1 VLPRSSDVITDEA
14 VSTPDVSERPRW
26 QHSSIPAAGGAV
38 RCPHDLRQQP
48 VRRLAPGLLSSL
60 LFLPLLLLQ
69 LTMPAALLRAEDA
82 PATSTAGKQ
91 EEDWQV
97 IFMQGQRVGYMYSRV
112 WETQHEGQTRLWTE
126 TITRMSIKRFGAA
139 LSMTITQT
147 TQEDEQGNLISFEY
161 ENDNPP
167 ISNSRIIGRVD
178 GDTLRLETTAAGQTA
193 SSTQPWDADVKSPVY
208 QDRVLEQDPVQPG
221 QTRSFKT
228 FDPQFLKV
236 GTVTIRG
243 EEPAETTL
251 LDGTSHKLNRVTL
264 THSLVPGLTS
274 IAYSDAD
281 GNILKTEA
289 NLLQMVTY
297 SVTREQAL
305 EEVTGDLDLAVN
317 TLVKVDKLDEP
328 HSAGKIVYRMQLKQA
343 RTKLDLPTG
352 VSQQVEKLDDRN
364 YRITVTA
371 VDPTDRPEV
380 VIAIAADEKYYASS
394 RMLELEHPDVVR
406 LADQAAGDRTDP
418 VETAL
423 ALERFVHEK
432 LTSKNFSTALATAG
446 EVAGTLEGD
455 CTEHAVLLAALL
467 RVRSIPSR
475 VAIGLVYADSHSA
488 FGGHMWTEAFLDA
501 RWVPLDAT
509 LGKGGIGGGH
519 IKFADSSLADDAPA
533 PVTSFLPMIT
543 VLEDLS
549 LEVEEVV
556 RGE

>member
-193 SSTQPWDADVKSPVY
+193 SST
-208 QDRVLEQDPVQPG
+208 
-221 QTRSFKT
+221 
-228 FDPQFLKV
+228 
-236 GTVTIRG
+236 
-243 EEPAETTL
+243 
-251 LDGTSHKLNRVTL
+251 
-264 THSLVPGLTS
+264 
-274 IAYSDAD
+274 
-281 GNILKTEA
+281 
-289 NLLQMVTY
+289 
-297 SVTREQAL
+297 
-305 EEVTGDLDLAVN
+305 
-317 TLVKVDKLDEP
+317 
-328 HSAGKIVYRMQLKQA
+328 
-343 RTKLDLPTG
+343 
-352 VSQQVEKLDDRN
+352 
-364 YRITVTA
+364 
-371 VDPTDRPEV
+371 
-380 VIAIAADEKYYASS
+380 
-394 RMLELEHPDVVR
+394 
-406 LADQAAGDRTDP
+406 
-418 VETAL
+418 
-423 ALERFVHEK
+423 
-432 LTSKNFSTALATAG
+432 
-446 EVAGTLEGD
+446 
-455 CTEHAVLLAALL
+455 
-467 RVRSIPSR
+467 
-475 VAIGLVYADSHSA
+475 
-488 FGGHMWTEAFLDA
+488 
-501 RWVPLDAT
+501 
-509 LGKGGIGGGH
+509 
-519 IKFADSSLADDAPA
+519 
-533 PVTSFLPMIT
+533 
-543 VLEDLS
+543 
-549 LEVEEVV
+549 
-556 RGE
+556 